1 MHLHERNI
9 CQTEGSHC
17 RALQH
22 FADNEFAFN
31 KSIYRAAS
39 YTLLGSNFG
48 GYFDSANALG
58 GPITMIQA
66 TVASLVI
73 SSGCIAFSDVVA
85 DGIVVQRT
93 RDSDDPKVAGG
104 LQSLCWGSVS
114 AMSCDVCW

>member
-1 MHLHERNI
+1 MN
-9 CQTEGSHC
+9 
-17 RALQH
+17 
-22 FADNEFAFN
+22 
-31 KSIYRAAS
+31 RAAS

-114 AMSCDVCW
+114 AMSCVLVISLGYAR